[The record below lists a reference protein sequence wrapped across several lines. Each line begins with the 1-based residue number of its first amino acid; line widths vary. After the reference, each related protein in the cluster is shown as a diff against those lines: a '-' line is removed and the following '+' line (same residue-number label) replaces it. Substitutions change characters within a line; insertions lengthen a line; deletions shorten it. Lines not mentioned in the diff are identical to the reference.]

1 MKIIAAATIAS
12 ALAAVS
18 LFAAAPASAQ
28 QARIRVGDLNLAAAA
43 GADGLDALIDAAARD
58 LCRWVR
64 RQGSRISD
72 RAFCTAAV
80 RAEVMRQLPARA
92 RYDYALAR
100 LPRVDI

>member
-1 MKIIAAATIAS
+1 MKIIAAATVAS
-12 ALAAVS
+12 AFAAVS

-28 QARIRVGDLNLAAAA
+28 EARIAFGDLNLATTA
-43 GADGLDALIDAAARD
+43 GADGLDARIDAASRS

-64 RQGSRISD
+64 RPGSKIND

>member
-1 MKIIAAATIAS
+1 MKIIAAATVAS
-12 ALAAVS
+12 ALAAS

-28 QARIRVGDLNLAAAA
+28 EARIRVGDLNLAAAA
-43 GADGLDALIDAAARD
+43 GADGLDARIDNAARD

-64 RQGSRISD
+64 RPGSRISD
-72 RAFCTAAV
+72 RAFCTTAV